1 MSLKKT
7 RMLTFILILLFLSGC
22 RLSAFGGQVVIDWV
36 DFIHFDGKEYNGIHS
51 GVLADKSFIGNKIG
65 TVKFKVADNVKNP
78 SYKIRD
84 GDAAFHEKGTEI
96 FQIKDHPHLI
106 AVKDDRAINGYRVYF
121 SRDDDIEYQW
131 NFKDMPIEK
140 VERIEIYQTD
150 SPAGNKLI
158 SKLTKS
164 DDINSFLQLLVD
176 SEENPNFQPTRGSG
190 DPIFYEMFFYTDEP
204 IAYKYYMQFDGET
217 YYWSPWDTS
226 ILSDEIQTF
235 IGGN

>member
-1 MSLKKT
+1 MKKRSLFV
-7 RMLTFILILLFLSGC
+7 FILIVLLLTGC
-22 RLSAFGGQVVIDWV
+22 RPSAFGGQIVIDWV

-51 GVLADKSFIGNKIG
+51 GVLADKSFIGDKIG

-106 AVKDDRAINGYRVYF
+106 AVKDTHSVNGYSVYF
-121 SRDDDIEYQW
+121 SRDDSDYQW
-131 NFKDMPIEK
+131 HFKDMLIEK
-140 VERIEIYQTD
+140 VKTIEIYQTD
-150 SPAGNKLI
+150 PTTNNKLI

-164 DDINSFLQLLVD
+164 VKINSFLQLLVN
-176 SEENPNFQPTRGSG
+176 SEENPNFQPNRGSG
-190 DPIFYEMFFYTDEP
+190 DPIFYEMIFYTDEP
-204 IAYKYYMQFDGET
+204 IAYKYYLQFDGET

-226 ILSDEIQTF
+226 IVSDEIQMF
-235 IGGN
+235 IERN